1 MKRIQVKGDSFW
13 RGQQPFRLIGFNY
26 WPSSSPGSAPGG
38 SGDWSAI
45 QNYDSAVVEQEIAA
59 MAEIGANTL
68 RVWFGY
74 SEAHWSAAN
83 NFTREG
89 RRCLVHL
96 LDMCEKNGL
105 YVIPT
110 LGGAGTR
117 WGVNH
122 GLGNTFQECPSRIY
136 TDQAVEDQFLA
147 DILTLMDES
156 DMGVRENVL
165 AIDLANEPVFGIPNA
180 KLEKVDATW
189 AFGSGDLDFEG
200 SLRIPSAVSA
210 WEHWACNA
218 WGSKAAA
225 AAAWELK
232 YKPEE
237 FPIPRAEDF
246 LFPGHR
252 EKLAASYQLFVN
264 DCLNQHGMRMGE
276 AIRSRYP
283 HMLVTIGLGC
293 GGTGACFQGGS
304 LKEARQVLMLTQN
317 VGEMQDG
324 LDFVCIHLYDSHGTD
339 LSRISFLRRFL
350 GSSRPVVI
358 EEFAHIPRH
367 IDPQTRTGTL
377 AEQEAQAA
385 FWDLVLSGTVRY
397 NFAGAL
403 GCIYVDMNDDPF
415 KNGWACLGITT
426 RSGKSK
432 PAHSIFKKWASS
444 KDAPVDF
451 HPVPIPYDPGAYR
464 NSVQMIGE
472 LYARNTNED
481 SPKT

>member
-1 MKRIQVKGDSFW
+1 MKRIEVKGDSFW
-13 RGQQPFRLIGFNY
+13 RGQQPFRLVGFNY
-26 WPSSSPGSAPGG
+26 WPSSSPGCAPGG

-45 QNYDSAVVEQEIAA
+45 QNYDSGVVEREIAA

-74 SEAHWSAAN
+74 SDAHWSAAN
-83 NFTREG
+83 NLTREG
-89 RRCLVHL
+89 RRCLAHL
-96 LDMCEKNGL
+96 LDTCDRNGL

-117 WGVNH
+117 WGVKR
-122 GLGNTFQECPSRIY
+122 GLGNSFQECPSRVY
-136 TDQAVEDQFLA
+136 TDQTVEEQFLA
-147 DILTLMDES
+147 DILTLMEES
-156 DMGVRENVL
+156 EMGVRENVL
-165 AIDLANEPVFGIPNA
+165 AIDLANEPVFGIPTA

-200 SLRIPSAVSA
+200 SLRILSAVTA
-210 WEHWACNA
+210 WERWASNA

-225 AAAWELK
+225 AAAFELK
-232 YKPEE
+232 GETE
-237 FPIPRAEDF
+237 DFPIPRAADF

-264 DCLNQHGMRMGE
+264 DCLNQHGIRMGD

-283 HMLVTIGLGC
+283 QMLVTIGLGC

-304 LKEARQVLMLTQN
+304 LKEARQVMMLTQN
-317 VGEMQDG
+317 VREMQDG
-324 LDFVCIHLYDSHGTD
+324 LDFVCIHLYHSHGTD
-339 LSRISFLRRFL
+339 LSRMSFLRHFL

-367 IDPQTRTGTL
+367 IDPETGTGTL

-385 FWDLVLSGTVRY
+385 FWDIVLRGTMRY

-403 GCIYVDMNDDPF
+403 GCIYVDIDDDPF
-415 KNGWACLGITT
+415 SNGWACLGITT
-426 RSGKSK
+426 RSGEPKR
-432 PAHSIFKKWASS
+432 AHSIFKKWASS
-444 KDAPVDF
+444 KDAPVDC
-451 HPVPIPYDPGAYR
+451 HPEPIPYDPGAYR
-464 NSVQMIGE
+464 NSVQMMGE
-472 LYARNTNED
+472 LYARHTNKETR
-481 SPKT
+481 KT